1 MPLGSPNDGDRSL
14 VANAAD
20 PFASPFGWHDTNGAA
35 GPEFTITRGNNAHAY
50 EDRNDNNVADAG
62 SAPDGGA
69 GLVFDFPLDLTAPP
83 AASIPAF
90 VTNLFYWN
98 NIVHDVFYGYGFDEA
113 SGNFQANNY
122 GKGGN
127 GADYVQA
134 EAQDG
139 SGGNN
144 ANFQTNADN
153 GNAGSRPRMQM
164 FEWRS
169 TAPNPIDVH
178 PPSAI
183 AGRYFGPMA
192 GLRPEP
198 RRRRGRAAARSCS
211 STTAAPL
218 RSTPARSGRS
228 TTAASRSPCPR
239 GRSHSSSAAAATSP

>member
-1 MPLGSPNDGDRSL
+1 MPLVSPIDGDRSL

-153 GNAGSRPRMQM
+153 GTAGSRPRMQM

-192 GLRPEP
+192 RLRPEP
-198 RRRRGRAAARSCS
+198 RRDRPAVSGQVVLVNDG
-211 STTAAPL
+211 STAPVN
-218 RSTPARSGRS
+218 PARSGRS
-228 TTAASRSPCPR
+228 TTAASRSPCPP
-239 GRSHSSSAAAATSP
+239 GRSRSSSAAAATSR